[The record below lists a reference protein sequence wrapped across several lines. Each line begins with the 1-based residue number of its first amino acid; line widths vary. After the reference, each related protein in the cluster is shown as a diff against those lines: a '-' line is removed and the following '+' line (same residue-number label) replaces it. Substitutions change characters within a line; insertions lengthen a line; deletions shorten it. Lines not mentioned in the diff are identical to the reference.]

1 MGALSVFI
9 KATVIYIGLL
19 VAMKLLGKR
28 QAGEMQISELITTF
42 LVSEIATLPITDPDM
57 PFYVPI
63 IALGAIIGLEFVIS
77 MLALKIPLV
86 REFLEGKPS
95 ALIKN
100 GKPDKKELKR
110 ARMSMDELLSELR
123 LQGIAEPDEVL
134 HATLESNGKMSVIQ
148 KSEHRPLSFNSLG
161 IKIKEEGVAHA
172 VITAGRI
179 DKNELYAAHKNE
191 KWLEDFLKRKKATPK
206 NVLLLTVTDG
216 GKIFYCEE
224 NK

>member
-63 IALGAIIGLEFVIS
+63 IALGVIIGLEFVIS

-123 LQGIAEPDEVL
+123 LQGIAEPAEVL
-134 HATLESNGKMSVIQ
+134 YATLESNGKMSVIQ

-161 IKIKEEGVAHA
+161 INVKEDGVAHA

-191 KWLEDFLKRKKATPK
+191 KWLEDFLKRKKAIPK

-216 GKIFYCEE
+216 GSIFFCEE

>member
-19 VAMKLLGKR
+19 IAMKLLGKR

-42 LVSEIATLPITDPDM
+42 LVSEIATLPITDPKM
-57 PFYVPI
+57 PFYVPVIALGVI
-63 IALGAIIGLEFVIS
+63 IALEFASS

-86 REFLEGKPS
+86 REFLEGKPNT
-95 ALIKN
+95 LIKN

-134 HATLESNGKMSVIQ
+134 HATLESNGKLSVIQ

-161 IKIKEEGVAHA
+161 INVKEEGVAHA

-191 KWLEDFLKRKKATPK
+191 KWLEDFLKQKKVTPD

>member
-1 MGALSVFI
+1 
-9 KATVIYIGLL
+9 
-19 VAMKLLGKR
+19 
-28 QAGEMQISELITTF
+28 MQISELITTF
-42 LVSEIATLPITDPDM
+42 LVSEIATLPITDPKM
-57 PFYVPI
+57 PFYVPVIALGVI
-63 IALGAIIGLEFVIS
+63 IALEFASS

-134 HATLESNGKMSVIQ
+134 HATLESNGKLSVIQ

-161 IKIKEEGVAHA
+161 INVKEEGVAHA
-172 VITAGRI
+172 IITAGRI
-179 DKNELYAAHKNE
+179 DTNELYAAHKNE

>member
-1 MGALSVFI
+1 MEFVNVAI
-9 KATVIYIGLL
+9 KAAVIYIGLL
-19 VAMKLLGKR
+19 IAMKLLGKR

-42 LVSEIATLPITDPDM
+42 LVSEIATLPITDPKM
-57 PFYVPI
+57 PFYVPVIALGVI
-63 IALGAIIGLEFVIS
+63 IALEFASS

-134 HATLESNGKMSVIQ
+134 HATLESNGKLSVIQ

-161 IKIKEEGVAHA
+161 INVKEEGVAHA
-172 VITAGRI
+172 IITAGRI

-191 KWLEDFLKRKKATPK
+191 KWLEDFLKQKKVTPD